1 MPSLVS
7 VPERHMVEGDGNQLD
22 IKRNSQIDSSSKNDI
37 IIGGSTTA
45 VKSKIPETD
54 NNNEELSVAEIQQKT
69 DDCDGSRSSNMSM
82 TNQTADATSLSLKIA
97 TVSSGDKP
105 LKILNNTALGSAE
118 KIDESNIMSSSHTS
132 PLNKKRRVTPNEDSG
147 SKQNQQNK
155 VNQMTLSSFF
165 FKGKNKATVSTPP
178 KTGNNKTINSRVE
191 NGTTKSTNILSSR
204 KRPHADEISPTTDSR
219 RNDEIE
225 TINIDDD
232 NDNDNDQGNIKEEKS
247 TEKGLTEENN
257 PTSDGDTGGNVD
269 LEKVKQ
275 KVPLSDS
282 IVSASKDM
290 CSFSIN
296 VPVVSTMANT
306 ATTAQTTS
314 TKNINIL
321 TPLAR
326 KKRGPSTPATAGKNK
341 KKATPKAV
349 KTTSARKPKQSI
361 SKKSK
366 TPESFTAPKTLSI
379 EELPEE
385 RRTLIHQHNAMK
397 GRYLARASEL
407 VTRYRDGTDEEND
420 FGMIYLQP
428 VTDENELKLL
438 NTTNKCE
445 EFPAQIV
452 TNMALL
458 IEGSDLP
465 LSGLVSKICAELK
478 AKHGTTWSSEA
489 VCAKIKLLSKRKAY
503 FDVAIKCT
511 IKVVDVFEDDDR
523 DRLWRWEITTLEIVN
538 SEFVSKARTAR
549 TARKKISSYHSAL
562 LRLVKSIEDAEKQIV
577 NPTLPKLNNA
587 IAKISCDEEKVLR
600 FERDAEKQ
608 RLAEQVKARKLLEQ
622 DAKRKSK
629 EEAAEEKRRKREDA
643 AEKKKEAA
651 RAREE
656 EKHKKEE
663 ERDRK
668 DEEKKMQE
676 KMKLKKMTK
685 QKASFRSF
693 FAAPKK
699 VVPIQK
705 KAVVTNIAAA
715 TCQAFDTKI
724 FRAKIN
730 ASNDVLNLVLNQ
742 QKRSASAFACRKRRT
757 KKVAV
762 SVYKTV
768 APEEDGGWDAPS
780 YLEQQTIKIPNKYRF
795 LSFHE
800 DRRPAYHGTWSK
812 KSSIITG
819 KKPFGKDTFVFDYEY
834 DSEGEWEEGDDE
846 MGEDVED
853 DSKNQEDEEA
863 EDAEGN
869 AKVYDFDDGFCV
881 ADDRLHDNEE
891 DADEDIKALYKKK
904 MLNREREQHNH
915 TNRISIIAPGPGG
928 IPLHMA
934 DNKYISTDRFEGLRQ
949 NNVADILPSYKGITL
964 CDIKLSLDAFP
975 QLHLNEENRVETTS
989 NGNANKDD
997 YTVED
1002 MIKMARFTH
1011 HSTLNSKDKLI
1022 EELRRTHPTV
1032 FSIRAKA
1039 TRKLDAIAVKKKHP
1053 QYTGVCV
1060 YWEVKTEI
1068 LTELGLT
1075 DILEKKLE
1083 EKVTPKDEVTP
1094 SSGDRESKSS
1104 TGVNERKRKTPKK
1117 LSQDQTNSTK
1127 KKKKTVN
1134 SDGKAAKAT
1143 AGSIPRSNGK
1153 KDSPKKKD
1161 DDVNIGMKNLMAQF
1175 VKKGPPEKNS
1185 SKSVDASTISTTGKD
1200 TKASFS
1206 SSSE

>member
-1 MPSLVS
+1 M
-7 VPERHMVEGDGNQLD
+7 
-22 IKRNSQIDSSSKNDI
+22 
-37 IIGGSTTA
+37 
-45 VKSKIPETD
+45 
-54 NNNEELSVAEIQQKT
+54 
-69 DDCDGSRSSNMSM
+69 
-82 TNQTADATSLSLKIA
+82 
-97 TVSSGDKP
+97 
-105 LKILNNTALGSAE
+105 
-118 KIDESNIMSSSHTS
+118 
-132 PLNKKRRVTPNEDSG
+132 
-147 SKQNQQNK
+147 
-155 VNQMTLSSFF
+155 
-165 FKGKNKATVSTPP
+165 
-178 KTGNNKTINSRVE
+178 
-191 NGTTKSTNILSSR
+191 
-204 KRPHADEISPTTDSR
+204 
-219 RNDEIE
+219 
-225 TINIDDD
+225 
-232 NDNDNDQGNIKEEKS
+232 
-247 TEKGLTEENN
+247 
-257 PTSDGDTGGNVD
+257 
-269 LEKVKQ
+269 
-275 KVPLSDS
+275 
-282 IVSASKDM
+282 
-290 CSFSIN
+290 
-296 VPVVSTMANT
+296 
-306 ATTAQTTS
+306 
-314 TKNINIL
+314 
-321 TPLAR
+321 
-326 KKRGPSTPATAGKNK
+326 
-341 KKATPKAV
+341 
-349 KTTSARKPKQSI
+349 
-361 SKKSK
+361 
-366 TPESFTAPKTLSI
+366 
-379 EELPEE
+379 
-385 RRTLIHQHNAMK
+385 
-397 GRYLARASEL
+397 
-407 VTRYRDGTDEEND
+407 
-420 FGMIYLQP
+420 
-428 VTDENELKLL
+428 
-438 NTTNKCE
+438 
-445 EFPAQIV
+445 
-452 TNMALL
+452 
-458 IEGSDLP
+458 
-465 LSGLVSKICAELK
+465 SGLVAKICAELK

-511 IKVVDVFEDDDR
+511 IKVVDVFEDNDR
-523 DRLWRWEITTLEIVN
+523 DRLWRWEITTLEILN

-549 TARKKISSYHSAL
+549 TARKKISSYHSTL
-562 LRLVKSIEDAEKQIV
+562 IKLVKSIEDAEKQIM

-608 RLAEQVKARKLLEQ
+608 RLAEQIKARKNLEQ
-622 DAKRKSK
+622 EAKRKAK
-629 EEAAEEKRRKREDA
+629 EEAAEEKRQKKEDA
-643 AEKKKEAA
+643 AEKKKEVT

-663 ERDRK
+663 EKDRK
-668 DEEKKMQE
+668 EVEKKMQE
-676 KMKLKKMTK
+676 KMKLKKITK

-699 VVPIQK
+699 VVPKQK

-715 TCQAFDTKI
+715 TCQAFDTKG

-730 ASNDVLNLVLNQ
+730 ASNDVLSLVLNQ

-768 APEEDGGWDAPS
+768 SPEEDGGWDAPS

-819 KKPFGKDTFVFDYEY
+819 KKPFGKDTSVFDYDY

-853 DSKNQEDEEA
+853 ETKNQEEEEA

-891 DADEDIKALYKKK
+891 DADEDTKALYKKK

-934 DNKYISTDRFEGLRQ
+934 DNKFISTDRVEGLRQ
-949 NNVADILPSYKGITL
+949 NNVADILPSYKGMTL

-989 NGNANKDD
+989 NGNTNKDD

-1022 EELRRTHPTV
+1022 EELRRIHPTV

-1053 QYTGVCV
+1053 KYTGVCV

-1075 DILEKKLE
+1075 DVLVS
-1083 EKVTPKDEVTP
+1083 VT
-1094 SSGDRESKSS
+1094 
-1104 TGVNERKRKTPKK
+1104 
-1117 LSQDQTNSTK
+1117 
-1127 KKKKTVN
+1127 
-1134 SDGKAAKAT
+1134 
-1143 AGSIPRSNGK
+1143 SI
-1153 KDSPKKKD
+1153 
-1161 DDVNIGMKNLMAQF
+1161 
-1175 VKKGPPEKNS
+1175 
-1185 SKSVDASTISTTGKD
+1185 
-1200 TKASFS
+1200 
-1206 SSSE
+1206 